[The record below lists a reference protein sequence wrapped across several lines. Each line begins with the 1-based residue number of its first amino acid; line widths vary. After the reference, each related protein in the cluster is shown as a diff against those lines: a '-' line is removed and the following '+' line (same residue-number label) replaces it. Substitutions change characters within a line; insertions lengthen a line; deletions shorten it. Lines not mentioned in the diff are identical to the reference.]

1 MSAQSNTVGNIE
13 TLLELRTDPHVD
25 PHPQLGEHI
34 LPQEL
39 AQSLVVRLRPPEHL
53 LQDLT
58 SGEGVVLPPPQQG
71 IAAVNEKITYL

>member
-1 MSAQSNTVGNIE
+1 MLDVNNLVP
-13 TLLELRTDPHVD
+13 LLELRTDPHVD
-25 PHPQLGEHI
+25 PHPQLSEHI

>member
-1 MSAQSNTVGNIE
+1 ME

-25 PHPQLGEHI
+25 PHPQLCEHI
-34 LPQEL
+34 LSQEL

-71 IAAVNEKITYL
+71 IAAVKEKITYL

>member
-1 MSAQSNTVGNIE
+1 MLDINNLVP
-13 TLLELRTDPHVD
+13 LLELGTDPHVD

-53 LQDLT
+53 LQNLA
-58 SGEGVVLPPPQQG
+58 SSEGVVLPPPQQG
-71 IAAVNEKITYL
+71 IAAVKEKKSYL

>member
-1 MSAQSNTVGNIE
+1 MLDINNLVP
-13 TLLELRTDPHVD
+13 LLELGTDPHVD

-71 IAAVNEKITYL
+71 IAAVKEKITYL